1 MALVEPGRTG
11 AMLLGYH
18 TNSLQNHR
26 LGEALALL
34 AAHGFRA
41 VAITPDT
48 CHLDPS
54 RTTDREL
61 DACARQ
67 LRDLGLSPVME
78 TGARFLL
85 DPRTKHEPTLMTR
98 DPAARQRR
106 LDYYRTVAAMGAR
119 LGARVVSFWAGID
132 RTPGPHSVGWM
143 HDGIAATAAA
153 IRAEG
158 LVPSLEPEPGMA
170 IETVADW
177 RRMKQ
182 ALGADA
188 PALTLDVGHLYAVW
202 EGEPAEIVVAMAR
215 ELAQVHLEDMRRGEH
230 EHLVP
235 GAGDVDFAAA
245 LTALQKGGYA
255 GPVCFELSRSSH
267 CAPTAVAACRA
278 VWDCVPGA
286 PRG

>member
-1 MALVEPGRTG
+1 
-11 AMLLGYH
+11 MLLGYH

-26 LGEALALL
+26 LGDALTLL
-34 AAHGFRA
+34 AAHGYRA

-48 CHLDPS
+48 CHLDPVA
-54 RTTDREL
+54 TTEADL
-61 DACARQ
+61 DAVGRQ
-67 LRDLGLSPVME
+67 LRDLGLLPVME

-85 DPRTKHEPTLMTR
+85 DPAVKHEPTLMTR
-98 DPAARQRR
+98 EPAARQRR
-106 LDYYRTVAAMGAR
+106 LDHYARVAAMGAR

-132 RTPGPHSVGWM
+132 RAKGADSVRWL
-143 HDGIAATAAA
+143 HDGIAATASR

-177 RRMKQ
+177 RCMKA

-202 EGEPAEIVVAMAR
+202 EGEPAAIVAKFAG
-215 ELAQVHLEDMRRGEH
+215 ELAQVHLEDMHRGQH
-230 EHLVP
+230 EHLLP
-235 GAGDVDFAAA
+235 GTGDVDFTAA
-245 LTALQKGGYA
+245 LTALRTGGYA

-267 CAPTAVAACRA
+267 CAPTAVAVCRG
-278 VWDCVPGA
+278 VWDRVPGL
-286 PRG
+286 PRD